1 MHLFDK
7 NETLQS
13 PEGYEIVALSAE
25 GSYLRVEYRRELNRK
40 VKNGLT
46 SSVTT
51 STVVVFLNDMGRE
64 VARTENTTEVFVP
77 EPHED
82 VPITAAMQFKNG
94 LFLIL
99 AGISE
104 VMSCHKR
111 W

>member
-1 MHLFDK
+1 MKLWDK

-25 GSYLRVEYRRELNRK
+25 GAYLRVEYRRWLIRNAK
-40 VKNGLT
+40 FQ
-46 SSVTT
+46 SY
-51 STVVVFLNDMGRE
+51 STVVIYLNDMGRE
-64 VARTENTTEVFVP
+64 VARVEDTAEEKFP
-77 EPHED
+77 EPPVVV

-94 LFLIL
+94 LYLIL

>member
-1 MHLFDK
+1 MKVLDK

-25 GSYLRVEYRRELNRK
+25 GSYLRVEYRRWLKRSPK
-40 VKNGLT
+40 FQ
-46 SSVTT
+46 SY
-51 STVVVFLNDMGRE
+51 STVVVFLNDFGRE
-64 VARTENTTEVFVP
+64 VARTEDTTEEKFP
-77 EPHED
+77 EPP
-82 VPITAAMQFKNG
+82 VILTPLTWSMQFKNG

-104 VMSCHKR
+104 VMSCLKK

>member
-1 MHLFDK
+1 MRVIDK

-51 STVVVFLNDMGRE
+51 STVVIFLNDFGRE
-64 VARTENTTEVFVP
+64 VARTENTTEMYLP
-77 EPHED
+77 EPHEEA
-82 VPITAAMQFKNG
+82 PLTAKMQFKNG
-94 LFLIL
+94 LYLIL

-104 VMSCHKR
+104 VMSCLKK

>member
-25 GSYLRVEYRRELNRK
+25 GSYLRVEYRRQLARTK
-40 VKNGLT
+40 KFQ
-46 SSVTT
+46 SY
-51 STVVVFLNDMGRE
+51 STIIVYLNDIGRE
-64 VARTENTTEVFVP
+64 VVRTEDTAEEKFP
-77 EPHED
+77 EPP
-82 VPITAAMQFKNG
+82 VVMTPLTAAMQFKNG

-104 VMSCHKR
+104 VISCLKK